1 MEVAELSIS
10 IAPEQ
15 QASLGVFLL
24 MQPRD
29 GEYVGLAEG
38 SGEGEVVGLADGRG
52 DGEAEGLSDG

>member
-1 MEVAELSIS
+1 MEAAELSIS

-38 SGEGEVVGLADGRG
+38 SGEGEVVGLADG
-52 DGEAEGLSDG
+52 